1 MRYFFSLLTAVMV
14 LATCITGLA
23 QSRLNIGST
32 PTPEEIKAMDGLIGP
47 SGKGLPP
54 GSGTA
59 TDGAKIYAQKCAF
72 CHGKNA
78 EGSRGIGGS
87 GGGPRLVGG
96 QGSLNTDTPVRT
108 VGSAYPFATTLWTYI
123 NRSMPENRPGSLT
136 ADEVYALSAFLL
148 FRNEIIQES
157 DVLDAKTLP
166 KIQMPNRNGFHPVV
180 PAWPE
185 SADTKRISGEYVKPR
200 SR

>member
-14 LATCITGLA
+14 LATCVTGLA
-23 QSRLNIGST
+23 QSRFNVGST
-32 PTPEEIKAMDGLIGP
+32 PSPEEIKAMDGLVGP

-59 TDGAKIYAQKCAF
+59 TDGAKIYAQRCAP
-72 CHGKNA
+72 CHGRNG
-78 EGSRGIGGS
+78 EGGRNL
-87 GGGPRLVGG
+87 GPRLVGG
-96 QGSLNTDTPVRT
+96 KGSLTTPEPVRT
-108 VGSAYPFATTLWTYI
+108 VGSSYPFATTLWTYI
-123 NRSMPENRPGSLT
+123 NRSMPENKPGSLT

-166 KIQMPNRNGFHPVV
+166 KIQMPNRNGFHPAV

-185 SADTKRISGEYVKPR
+185 SAETKRISGEYVKR
-200 SR
+200 R